1 MEVYSRSSRYVRE
14 TCLTFSGKLNGSDIK
29 MFYECCR
36 ASRRAVM
43 RAKIE
48 LHESFWVEELS
59 SVPTLELAWEGYPW
73 GQRVR
78 LSNGKEYTKNQE
90 YFFLRVAE
98 TNDLKLLRWVR
109 EEKECAWDWRTTGA
123 ASHNGN
129 LDML

>member
-1 MEVYSRSSRYVRE
+1 
-14 TCLTFSGKLNGSDIK
+14 

-123 ASHNGN
+123 VSHNGN

>member
-1 MEVYSRSSRYVRE
+1 
-14 TCLTFSGKLNGSDIK
+14 
-29 MFYECCR
+29 
-36 ASRRAVM
+36 M

-73 GQRVR
+73 GQRMR
-78 LSNGKEYTKNQE
+78 LPDGREGTIDQE
-90 YFFLRVAE
+90 YFCSQVAA

-123 ASHNGN
+123 VSHNGN